1 MCSRRERN
9 ENPTRGF
16 FDVHLAPSL
25 SCLAGVPRPRAG
37 ACRDR
42 GHAGISLCA
51 LAVSVGDALGHPS
64 FYLVAPLGATAVL
77 VFCVPNSPLA
87 QPWSA
92 IVGNVIAA
100 LVAIMAIRLV
110 PGAWSVGVAVGAAIA
125 AMMFVRALHPPG
137 GAVALLMALDPVPA
151 LETGPLFA
159 LMPVGLTTTLLVLTA
174 VLYNRA
180 TSRIYP
186 FRQPDN
192 HAAGETEPRL
202 GLSTAQLGDLLDRFN
217 QSTNLGVADLG
228 RLLATAEAEAVQH
241 RFDGTTCA
249 DIMTTGLITVRADTP
264 LPEAARIFRSHAIK
278 SLPVVDED
286 MTLRGLV
293 LQVDLLELVATE
305 GRSSAWKQRLPH
317 WRVADVMRPADRA
330 VAHDMPVGALLSR
343 LAAQGSEVIPVKK
356 GAQLVGILTR
366 SDIIRLL
373 LRGGEE
379 RTVA

>member
-1 MCSRRERN
+1 
-9 ENPTRGF
+9 
-16 FDVHLAPSL
+16 
-25 SCLAGVPRPRAG
+25 
-37 ACRDR
+37 
-42 GHAGISLCA
+42 
-51 LAVSVGDALGHPS
+51 
-64 FYLVAPLGATAVL
+64 
-77 VFCVPNSPLA
+77 
-87 QPWSA
+87 
-92 IVGNVIAA
+92 
-100 LVAIMAIRLV
+100 
-110 PGAWSVGVAVGAAIA
+110 
-125 AMMFVRALHPPG
+125 
-137 GAVALLMALDPVPA
+137 
-151 LETGPLFA
+151 
-159 LMPVGLTTTLLVLTA
+159 
-174 VLYNRA
+174 
-180 TSRIYP
+180 
-186 FRQPDN
+186 
-192 HAAGETEPRL
+192 
-202 GLSTAQLGDLLDRFN
+202 
-217 QSTNLGVADLG
+217 
-228 RLLATAEAEAVQH
+228 LLATAEAEAVQH